1 MNCLNWSCACRS
13 VSRQCRSGVGVCRL
27 TLVSDMSIVSKCQL
41 TLVSKCRARA
51 QPIGRYGAVL
61 PQVFTATAA
70 TQPPPAGRQIWC
82 AGQGARGRCA
92 EQGVRG
98 EDSGPRFPYGF
109 RCRRHTRPVR
119 GHMCGAESR
128 WARGVPFGLSEC
140 LSLIIDS
147 LGSLKAA
154 LLSLPIAT
162 T

>member
-1 MNCLNWSCACRS
+1 MGS
-13 VSRQCRSGVGVCRL
+13 VRTAGYAIGEGRTSPRLEAIAGIRQRPCPRLAPSPCRL
-27 TLVSDMSIVSKCQL
+27 PG
-41 TLVSKCRARA
+41 
-51 QPIGRYGAVL
+51 PIGRYGAVL

-70 TQPPPAGRQIWC
+70 TQHPPAGRQIWC

-98 EDSGPRFPYGF
+98 KDSGPRFPYGF

-119 GHMCGAESR
+119 GHMCGAEYR